1 MQYQNLRNY
10 TQNKVTTCLTEWGYI
25 KDKESEDK
33 KLKDE
38 LNHIKEEIQD
48 LFKKLNFENLGNG
61 PKRADFDV
69 RWQNIRY
76 PEENSER
83 VTGGDTIKFSVRM
96 SSSYTVNKKFEYNLS
111 VVNPQTGSVV
121 SIIKKDKISIESG
134 EVKA

>member
-1 MQYQNLRNY
+1 MLQYQNLKNY

-38 LNHIKEEIQD
+38 LNQIKEDIQYLFRKLDFED
-48 LFKKLNFENLGNG
+48 LGKGL
-61 PKRADFDV
+61 KRADFDI

-83 VTGGDTIKFSVRM
+83 VTDGDTIKFSVRM
-96 SSSYTVNKKFEYNLS
+96 SSSYTVSKRFEYNLS
-111 VVNPQTGSVV
+111 VINPQTGSVV
-121 SIIKKDKISIESG
+121 AVIKKIKYLLNLG
-134 EVKA
+134 W